1 MAEGGGDGAIPVT
14 GETYRTLDM
23 HTAGEPVR
31 IVTEGY
37 PALPGATILEKRR
50 HAQAKL
56 DHIRRRL
63 MLEPRG
69 HADMYGVIPVAPSHP
84 EADLAVLFTHNSGY
98 STMCGHATIA
108 IGRWAVEH
116 KLVPVQRPL
125 TIFNLEC
132 PCGLV
137 RVTVEVGETGTG
149 EVTFE
154 SVPAFASHLDLAVA
168 TERFGRVML
177 DIAFGGAFYAIL
189 PASRIGLSMFETPLE
204 TLIHA
209 GREITVATRAQT
221 VIEHPDAADLAFLY
235 GTILTDGAA
244 PADKAPSLN
253 LCIFGGGQVDRS
265 PTGSGVT
272 ARLALDHA
280 RGFLPIGARRVF
292 RGLTGEPFTGEL
304 LREARAGNHA
314 AAIVR
319 VGGRAYYSGTSSFV
333 IEAEDPL
340 RDGFPM
346 PATLSALAPR

>member
-1 MAEGGGDGAIPVT
+1 VK

-23 HTAGEPVR
+23 HAAGEPVR

-50 HAQAKL
+50 HALSRL

-69 HADMYGVIPVAPSHP
+69 HADMYGVIPVEPSHP
-84 EADLAVLFTHNSGY
+84 DADLAVLFMHNSGY

-116 KLVPVQRPL
+116 GLVPVQRPV
-125 TIFNLEC
+125 TAFNLEC
-132 PCGLV
+132 PCGVV
-137 RVTVEVGETGTG
+137 RVTVEVGASGAG
-149 EVTFE
+149 KVGFE
-154 SVPAFASHLDLAVA
+154 SVPAFASHLDLSVT
-168 TERFGRVML
+168 TEHFGRVEL

-189 PASRIGLSMFETPLE
+189 PTSRIGLSLLETPLE
-204 TLIHA
+204 RLISA
-209 GREITVATRAQT
+209 AREITEATRAQ
-221 VIEHPDAADLAFLY
+221 VVLEHPEASDLAFLY
-235 GTILTDGAA
+235 GTILTDDAA
-244 PADKAPSLN
+244 PSAPVPSFN
-253 LCIFGGGQVDRS
+253 LCIFGAGQVDRS

-280 RGFLPIGARRVF
+280 RGALAIGAQRIF

-304 LREARAGNHA
+304 LRAARAGNRPA
-314 AAIVR
+314 VIVR
-319 VGGRAYYSGTSSFV
+319 VGGRTFYTGTADFV
-333 IEAEDPL
+333 VEAEDPL

-346 PATLSALAPR
+346 PPNLAALEPR